1 MEKINE
7 ENKKIWDQRYN
18 RESNKEEDGVY
29 QVDEN
34 GISAAEPLNDDE
46 EQMLFDAIFEI
57 ICNAVNER
65 KYKIWTE
72 FRPLVDGITKEPIK
86 LFDVVF
92 ILDNAFSY
100 PKGLAVVTK
109 IENDSDNNK
118 ILTLKYIDADTEE
131 VEELNYAIYEEKEVL
146 DYEFNENN

>member
-7 ENKKIWDQRYN
+7 ENKKIWDKWYN
-18 RESNKEEDGVY
+18 RESHKEEDGVY
-29 QVDEN
+29 QVNEN
-34 GISAAEPLNDDE
+34 GISAAEPLNYDE

-72 FRPLVDGITKEPIK
+72 YRPLVDGITKEPIQ

-100 PKGLAVVTK
+100 PRRLAVVTK
-109 IENDSDNNK
+109 IENVSDNDK
-118 ILTLKYIDADTEE
+118 ILTLKYIDEDTEDVE
-131 VEELNYAIYEEKEVL
+131 VLNYAINEDTEELNYEFDEK
-146 DYEFNENN
+146 

>member
-1 MEKINE
+1 MENVNI
-7 ENKKIWDQRYN
+7 ENKKIWDKWYN
-18 RESNKEEDGVY
+18 RKSHKEEDGIY
-29 QVDEN
+29 QVNEN

-46 EQMLFDAIFEI
+46 EQILFDAIFEI
-57 ICNAVNER
+57 ICNAVIER

-72 FRPLVDGITKEPIK
+72 YRPLVDGMTKEPIQ

-109 IENDSDNNK
+109 IENYSDNGK
-118 ILTLKYIDADTEE
+118 VLTLKYIDSDTEE
-131 VEELNYAIYEEKEVL
+131 VEELNYAI
-146 DYEFNENN
+146 NEN